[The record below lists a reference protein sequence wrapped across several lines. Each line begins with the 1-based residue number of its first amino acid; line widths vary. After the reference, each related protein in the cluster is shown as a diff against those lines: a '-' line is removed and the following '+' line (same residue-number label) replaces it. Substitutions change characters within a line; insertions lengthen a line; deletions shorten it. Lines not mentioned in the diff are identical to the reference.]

1 MNILK
6 EQTSELTASLHITLE
21 KNDYEENVAHE
32 LKEYQKKASMP
43 GFRPGKVPFGLV
55 KKMYGKAVLADKVN
69 KLVSDALNNYI
80 VENNLAILGHPLAN
94 MEKTGTIDFDQNSD
108 YHFHFDIGLAPEF
121 ELDLAKAGILE
132 YPRIK
137 ADKETIDK
145 ALEDLQQ
152 RHGIHSQPE
161 KVVEGVSL
169 SCHIEEKNESGHAGD
184 NGYSKD
190 IKFDLKDL
198 TEAYQKLI
206 MGQPTGFSVDFS
218 PAVAFADED
227 RATKIMDTKEGDQSL
242 SATFTLTINE
252 LHLTEPAELNEEFFK
267 TVFPS
272 QDDLDESKFLEL
284 LTEDIEKQFERET
297 DRYFL
302 NKSVEALVEGHQIA
316 LPDEFLKKWIV
327 DNSEGKITDEQ
338 IDVQYESYARTFR
351 WQLIESKLTAAHNEI
366 NVTTA
371 DIRNFVKSYFFGGIA
386 GLGEENE
393 ESSQRMDGI
402 VDMILK
408 NKDEERRIADQIAE
422 QKLSAFFKAN
432 IPQVDKPMSKEEYFE
447 MISKNNNI

>member
-21 KNDYEENVAHE
+21 QKDYEENVAND

-80 VENNLAILGHPLAN
+80 VENKLAILGHPIAN
-94 MEKTGTIDFDQNSD
+94 IEKTGTIDFDQQSD
-108 YHFHFDIGLAPEF
+108 YNFHFDIGLAPEF
-121 ELDLAKAGILE
+121 ELDLTKAGTLE

-137 ADKETIDK
+137 ADKETVEK
-145 ALEDLQQ
+145 ALEDLRQ
-152 RHGIHSQPE
+152 RHGIQSQPE
-161 KVVEGVSL
+161 KIENGVSI
-169 SCHIEEKNESGHAGD
+169 SCTLKHKTDVETTETSFSKNIE
-184 NGYSKD
+184 
-190 IKFDLKDL
+190 IKFDDL
-198 TEAYQKLI
+198 TKAYQKQLI
-206 MGQPTGFSVDFS
+206 NQGKDFTMDFRPADAFTDETKAKQFMGDTSDDVDFNNL
-218 PAVAFADED
+218 
-227 RATKIMDTKEGDQSL
+227 I
-242 SATFTLTINE
+242 LTVNE
-252 LHLTEPAELNEEFFK
+252 IHLNEPAEMNHEFFAI
-267 TVFPS
+267 VFPGH
-272 QDDLDESKFLEL
+272 DDIDETKFYEL

-327 DNSEGKITDEQ
+327 DNSEGKITEEQ
-338 IDVQYESYARTFR
+338 VSAQYDSYARTFR
-351 WQLIESKLTAAHNEI
+351 WQMIESKLAAAHEEI
-366 NVTTA
+366 NVTTN

-386 GLGEENE
+386 GMTEENE
-393 ESSQRMDGI
+393 ESSHRMDGI
-402 VDMILK
+402 VDMILQ

-422 QKLSAFFKAN
+422 QKLSAFFKTN
-432 IPQVDKPMSKEEYFE
+432 ILQVEKSMSKEEYFE
-447 MISKNNNI
+447 MIKNNNL